1 MESNRFVKLYKQ
13 GSTLGSSYLEIWVDR
28 ETGVQYLYRMNGYS
42 GGFTPLL
49 DRDGR
54 PLIASAEEME
64 QPCKKS

>member
-28 ETGVQYLYRMNGYS
+28 DGK
-42 GGFTPLL
+42 PLL
-49 DRDGR
+49 
-54 PLIASAEEME
+54 ASAEEME

>member
-13 GSTLGSSYLEIWVDR
+13 GSYLEIWVDR

-49 DRDGR
+49 DRDGK
-54 PLIASAEEME
+54 PLLASAEEME

>member
-1 MESNRFVKLYKQ
+1 MESKRFVKLYKQ

-42 GGFTPLL
+42 GGFTSLL
-49 DRDGR
+49 DRDGK
-54 PLIASAEEME
+54 PLLASAEEME

>member
-42 GGFTPLL
+42 GGKPLL
-49 DRDGR
+49 
-54 PLIASAEEME
+54 ASAEEME

>member
-1 MESNRFVKLYKQ
+1 MESKRFVKLYKQ

-28 ETGVQYLYRMNGYS
+28 ETDLYRMNGYS

-49 DRDGR
+49 DRDGK
-54 PLIASAEEME
+54 PLLASAEEME

>member
-13 GSTLGSSYLEIWVDR
+13 GSTLGSSYLEIWVD
-28 ETGVQYLYRMNGYS
+28 VQYLYRMNDYS

-49 DRDGR
+49 DRDGK
-54 PLIASAEEME
+54 PLLASAEEME

>member
-42 GGFTPLL
+42 VRF
-49 DRDGR
+49 RSVR
-54 PLIASAEEME
+54 S
-64 QPCKKS
+64 

>member
-13 GSTLGSSYLEIWVDR
+13 GSTLGSSYLEIWV
-28 ETGVQYLYRMNGYS
+28 QYLYRMNGYS

-49 DRDGR
+49 DRDGK
-54 PLIASAEEME
+54 PLLASAEEME

>member
-1 MESNRFVKLYKQ
+1 MESKRFVKLYKQ
-13 GSTLGSSYLEIWVDR
+13 GSSYLEIWVDR

-49 DRDGR
+49 DRDGK
-54 PLIASAEEME
+54 PLLASAEEME